1 MAVQRYSINQYND
14 MIRAKNENN
23 HDAYA
28 LIVEMGHNP
37 HYLTGTAFKL
47 VNEPAKIEAPKDFD
61 NQDVLDDVAGGMEN
75 SEICEKYGISP
86 QKLGSIKK
94 GAK

>member
-1 MAVQRYSINQYND
+1 MAIQRYSINQYND
-14 MIRAKNENN
+14 MVRAKKEGN

-28 LIVEMGHNP
+28 AIVEMGYNP
-37 HYLTGTAFKL
+37 NYLTGTAFNL
-47 VNEPAKIEAPKDFD
+47 VKEAPKVEAPKDFD
-61 NQDVLDDVAGGMEN
+61 NQDVLDDLAGGMEN